1 MKIFDCFMFYD
12 EKVLLDIRLNIL
24 NEFVDYFVIVE
35 SRYFHNGLER
45 NLNFNI
51 NEYPKFKDK
60 IIYIIHENKPKELK
74 KINPE
79 DGEELKTF
87 KLNFNAHTLEN
98 NQRNDI
104 FKGVKNADANDMILI
119 SDVDEIPNLENIN
132 LKQIKNQIILFEQE
146 IFYYKL
152 NRYLPNFIWY
162 GTKACKK
169 KNLISPQWLRNIKN
183 NRYSLFRLDTFFSKK
198 KYINK
203 LYVNKGGW
211 HFSNLKNAS
220 DIELKLKSY
229 LHYTDYQFEEL
240 GKNKIE
246 NLINSNK
253 TIYDMFA
260 DKKSKK
266 FGDDKRKN
274 LVKYE
279 VSKLPSYIKNNL
291 NKYKDWID

>member
-1 MKIFDCFMFYD
+1 MKVFDCFMFYD
-12 EKVLLDIRLNIL
+12 EKVLLDIRLNVL

-74 KINPE
+74 KISSE
-79 DGEELKTF
+79 DDEELKTF
-87 KLNFNAHTLEN
+87 KLNFNAHILEN
-98 NQRNDI
+98 DQRNDI
-104 FKGVKNADANDMILI
+104 FKGVKNSESNDMILI

-152 NRYLPNFIWY
+152 NRYLPNFTWY

-169 KNLISPQWLRNIKN
+169 KDLISPQWLRNIKN
-183 NRYSLFRLDTFFSKK
+183 NKYSFFRIDTFFSKK
-198 KYINK
+198 KYIDK

-211 HFSNLKNAS
+211 HFSNLKNAT
-220 DIELKLKSY
+220 DIELKLRSY

-240 GKNKIE
+240 GKKKIE
-246 NLINSNK
+246 NLIKSNK

-266 FGDDKRKN
+266 FGDDKRKD

-279 VSKLPSYIKNNL
+279 ISKLPSHIRDNL

>member
-246 NLINSNK
+246 NLMNSNK

-260 DKKSKK
+260 DKKSNK
-266 FGDDKRKN
+266 FGDDKRKD

>member
-260 DKKSKK
+260 DKKSNK
-266 FGDDKRKN
+266 FGDDKRKD

>member
-104 FKGVKNADANDMILI
+104 FKGVKNAGANDMILI

-260 DKKSKK
+260 DKKSNK
-266 FGDDKRKN
+266 FGDDKRKD

>member
-132 LKQIKNQIILFEQE
+132 LKQMKNQIILFEQE

-246 NLINSNK
+246 NLMNSNK

-260 DKKSKK
+260 DKKSNK
-266 FGDDKRKN
+266 FGDDKRKD

>member
-132 LKQIKNQIILFEQE
+132 LKQMKNQIILFEQE

>member
-260 DKKSKK
+260 DKKSNK
-266 FGDDKRKN
+266 FGDDKRKD
-274 LVKYE
+274 LLKYE

>member
-1 MKIFDCFMFYD
+1 MKVFDCFMFYD
-12 EKVLLDIRLNIL
+12 EKVLLDIRLNVL

-74 KINPE
+74 
-79 DGEELKTF
+79 TF

-98 NQRNDI
+98 DQRNDI
-104 FKGVKNADANDMILI
+104 FKGVKNSESNDMILV

-152 NRYLPNFIWY
+152 NRYLPNFTWY

-169 KNLISPQWLRNIKN
+169 KDLISPQWLRNIKN
-183 NRYSLFRLDTFFSKK
+183 NKYSFFRIDTFFSKK
-198 KYINK
+198 KYIDK

-211 HFSNLKNAS
+211 HFSNLKNAT
-220 DIELKLKSY
+220 DIELKLRSY

-240 GKNKIE
+240 GKKKIE
-246 NLINSNK
+246 NLIKSNK

-266 FGDDKRKN
+266 FGDDKRKD

-279 VSKLPSYIKNNL
+279 ISKLPSHIRDNL

>member
-1 MKIFDCFMFYD
+1 MKVFDCFMFYD
-12 EKVLLDIRLNIL
+12 EKVLLDIRLNVL

-60 IIYIIHENKPKELK
+60 IIYIIHENRPKELK

-79 DGEELKTF
+79 DDKELKTF
-87 KLNFNAHTLEN
+87 KSNFNAHTLEN
-98 NQRNDI
+98 DQRNDI
-104 FKGVKNADANDMILI
+104 FKGVKNSESNDMILI

-152 NRYLPNFIWY
+152 NRYLPNFTWY

-169 KNLISPQWLRNIKN
+169 KDLISPQWLRNIKN
-183 NRYSLFRLDTFFSKK
+183 NKYSFFRIDTFFSKK

-211 HFSNLKNAS
+211 HFSNLKNAT
-220 DIELKLKSY
+220 DIELKLRSY

-240 GKNKIE
+240 GKKKIE
-246 NLINSNK
+246 NLIKSNK

-266 FGDDKRKN
+266 FGDDKRKD

-279 VSKLPSYIKNNL
+279 ISKLPSHIRDNL

>member
-1 MKIFDCFMFYD
+1 MFYD

-260 DKKSKK
+260 DKKSNK
-266 FGDDKRKN
+266 FGDDKRKD

>member
-266 FGDDKRKN
+266 FGDDKRKD

-279 VSKLPSYIKNNL
+279 VSKLPSYIKNIL

>member
-1 MKIFDCFMFYD
+1 MKVYDCFMFYD
-12 EKVLLDIRLNIL
+12 EKVLLDIRLNVL

-74 KINPE
+74 KISSE
-79 DGEELKTF
+79 DDEELKTF
-87 KLNFNAHTLEN
+87 KLNFNAHILEN
-98 NQRNDI
+98 DQRNDI
-104 FKGVKNADANDMILI
+104 FKGVKNSESNDMILI

-152 NRYLPNFIWY
+152 NRYLPNFTWY

-169 KNLISPQWLRNIKN
+169 KDLISPQWLRNIKN
-183 NRYSLFRLDTFFSKK
+183 NKYSFFRIDTFFSKK
-198 KYINK
+198 KYIDK
-203 LYVNKGGW
+203 LYINKGGW
-211 HFSNLKNAS
+211 HFSNLKNAA
-220 DIELKLKSY
+220 DIELKLRSY
-229 LHYTDYQFEEL
+229 LHYTDYQFEGL

-246 NLINSNK
+246 NLIKSNK

-266 FGDDKRKN
+266 FGDDKRKD

-279 VSKLPSYIKNNL
+279 ISKLPSYIRDNL